1 MCQTKPSRTPRPSC
15 AGFTLIELLIVI
27 AIIGILTAILFPV
40 FARAR
45 ESARRASCQSNLK
58 QIGLGIQM
66 YVQDNDDKF
75 PRGGNPD
82 FAATEGAGWAET
94 LAPYLKNT
102 QIYQCPSEPQ
112 SQQLPELYTDYY
124 MNIWL
129 VCQSRGVSE
138 SIVDLP
144 TSTII
149 SGDGAGNKSNY
160 YCQGVRGNS
169 AACGSGSTITGPTVD
184 PRIPAKRHFEGANY
198 LFVDGHVKW
207 LRPAQTV
214 DGDDLSGATVVTE
227 GTFGFRFRNANCA
240 I

>member
-1 MCQTKPSRTPRPSC
+1 MILRAKR
-15 AGFTLIELLIVI
+15 GFTLIELLIVI
-27 AIIGILTAILFPV
+27 AIIGILAAILFPV

-45 ESARRASCQSNLK
+45 ENARRASCQSNLK
-58 QIGLGIQM
+58 QIGLGMQM
-66 YVQDNDDKF
+66 YVQDNDGKF
-75 PRGGNPD
+75 MVNGNSD
-82 FAATEGAGWAET
+82 IAGAGIGWAEN

-102 QIYQCPSEPQ
+102 QIFQCPSESQP
-112 SQQLPELYTDYY
+112 QQLPNLYTDYY
-124 MNIWL
+124 MNLWL
-129 VCQSRGVSE
+129 NCQLHGVPE
-138 SIVDLP
+138 SIIDLP
-144 TSTII
+144 SSTIV
-149 SGDGAGNKSNY
+149 SGDGTGNKSSY

-169 AACGSGSTITGPTVD
+169 AACGSGMTITGPTVD